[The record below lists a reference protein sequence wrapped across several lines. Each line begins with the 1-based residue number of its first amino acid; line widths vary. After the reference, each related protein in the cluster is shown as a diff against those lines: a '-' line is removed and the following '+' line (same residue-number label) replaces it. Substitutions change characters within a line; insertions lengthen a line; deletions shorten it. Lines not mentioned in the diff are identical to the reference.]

1 MKVYLSLIVLF
12 FATSFCHAQGLKT
25 TNDSLSYALG
35 QDLASYLKR
44 MEIPIN
50 STVLSQAIKDV
61 LDGKSLA
68 FTESQKEEVIRS
80 GMERVTKE
88 KNDKLIKASAD
99 FLQRNKQVAG
109 VKETPEGIQYQ
120 VIKAGNGP
128 QPSLED
134 TITVHYKGM
143 LTDGTTFDSSYDRG
157 EPIEITLNEMIEGW
171 KIAVPLMKE
180 GAKYKFFIPHK
191 LGYGERASG
200 PIPAYSTL
208 VFEVELLKVK
218 KVAAN
223 ETKQTL

>member
-12 FATSFCHAQGLKT
+12 FATSFCHGQGLKT

-44 MEIPIN
+44 MDIPIN

-99 FLQRNKQVAG
+99 FLQKNKQVAG
-109 VKETPEGIQYQ
+109 IKETPEGIQYQ

-128 QPSLED
+128 QPSLDD

-180 GAKYKFFIPHK
+180 GSKYKFFIPHK

-218 KVAAN
+218 KVATN